1 MYRDLPLST
10 ALSHALVAYTIEFDN
25 EFERRFTRA
34 GADARI
40 TSLVMWANFMRFVG
54 DGITVGE
61 LPAVAGLQK
70 ARMLS
75 TLGGMERWRYVVV
88 GDPAEEPPAAKRDG
102 WGSARGLRSD
112 WVVRLTAAG
121 RTAEE
126 LWRPLFEDI
135 EGRWEERFGAD
146 AVAELRGSLR
156 VIDGRLDVE
165 LPEYLPILGS
175 ANGMA
180 ADIPP
185 RERRARAGDQLSALL
200 SHVLLAYT
208 IDFEA
213 ASELS
218 LPASANFVRVL
229 DEGGV
234 AVRDLPLLAGV
245 PKEATS
251 VALTALTKARVVATE
266 GTTDATKLVRLTPK
280 GREAQEGSRPLHA
293 EVEDRWET
301 RLGADAV
308 DRLRAALLGVLHEPG
323 RLSTG
328 LEPYPEG
335 WRATKRYLAHTRA
348 MVDDPSTGL
357 PHYPMVLHRGGWPDG
372 S

>member
-1 MYRDLPLST
+1 MYRDWPLST

-25 EFERRFTRA
+25 EFERRFTQV
-34 GADARI
+34 GADARV
-40 TSLVMWANFMRFVG
+40 TSLVMWANFMRLVG

-61 LPAVAGLQK
+61 LPAAAGLQK

-88 GDPAEEPPAAKRDG
+88 GDPAEEPPTAKRDG
-102 WGSARGLRSD
+102 WGSARGLCSD
-112 WVVRLTAAG
+112 WIVRLTAAG

-135 EGRWEERFGAD
+135 EGRWEERFGGD

-156 VIDGRLDVE
+156 AIDGQLGIE

-175 ANGMA
+175 ANGLA

-185 RERRARAGDQLSALL
+185 RERRARVGDHLSALL
-200 SHVLLAYT
+200 CTSFSRTRSTSRQRRSCRFRRART
-208 IDFEA
+208 SS
-213 ASELS
+213 ASS
-218 LPASANFVRVL
+218 TRGAWPSGTFRSS
-229 DEGGV
+229 
-234 AVRDLPLLAGV
+234 GV

-251 VALTALTKARVVATE
+251 VALTALTKTGVVAAE
-266 GTTDATKLVRLTPK
+266 GTTAATKLVRLTPK
-280 GREAQEGSRPLHA
+280 GRKAQEGSRPLHA
-293 EVEDRWET
+293 EVEDRWAT

-308 DRLRAALLGVLHEPG
+308 GRLRAALLGVLDQPE
-323 RLSTG
+323 RLSRG
-328 LEPYPEG
+328 LEPSPDG

-348 MVDDPSTGL
+348 MLDDPSTGL
-357 PHYPMVLHRGGWPDG
+357 PHYPMVLYRGGWPDG